1 MRSATRGEALGIV
14 EPTIALPVAGGVGR
28 DAQTHGES
36 VSDTKAGGVDEQV
49 QVRVIDERVAAEVTL
64 RPARHVPAVGAR
76 VAEDLALDAVF
87 EAFLIEILVVGFP
100 ADTVNRTK

>member
-1 MRSATRGEALGIV
+1 MKPAV
-14 EPTIALPVAGGVGR
+14 ALPVAAGVGR
-28 DAQTHGES
+28 DAQSLGER
-36 VSDTKAGGVDEQV
+36 VIDTKAGGVDEQV

-64 RPARHVPAVGAR
+64 RPARHVHAVGAR

-100 ADTVNRTK
+100 ADTVNGTK